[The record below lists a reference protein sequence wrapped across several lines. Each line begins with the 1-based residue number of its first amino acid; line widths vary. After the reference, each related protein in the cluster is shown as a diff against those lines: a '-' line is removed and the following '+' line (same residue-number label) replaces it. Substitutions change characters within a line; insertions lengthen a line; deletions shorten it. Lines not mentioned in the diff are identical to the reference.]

1 MTVTRFLSFKMGI
14 IRVFPSQSG
23 YVNTL
28 MQMKHR
34 EQCLPHGKYLR
45 NLSCYLFNLQVKKL
59 ISGEVKETASS
70 YLVVIITP
78 QRTSNGAGRHR
89 VKATAP
95 QTIAEFGF
103 LDLNVAHGIATNEKQ
118 LQHKRN
124 FYLASRRRP

>member
-1 MTVTRFLSFKMGI
+1 MLSEINQTEKDKYCMIYVESRRAKLIKTEGKM
-14 IRVFPSQSG
+14 
-23 YVNTL
+23 
-28 MQMKHR
+28 
-34 EQCLPHGKYLR
+34 
-45 NLSCYLFNLQVKKL
+45 VKKL

-103 LDLNVAHGIATNEKQ
+103 LDLNVAHGIATNKKQ